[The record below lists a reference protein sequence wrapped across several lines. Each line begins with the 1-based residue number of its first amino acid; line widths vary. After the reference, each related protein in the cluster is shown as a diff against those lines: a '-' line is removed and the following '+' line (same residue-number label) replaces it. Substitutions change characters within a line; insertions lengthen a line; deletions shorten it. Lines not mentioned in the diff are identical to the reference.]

1 MFEQMMTRSL
11 RKKRI
16 AAFLCIVLALLWTFS
31 GCTKAEEPAG
41 EPAPAEQPQTAE
53 AEQTPG
59 AAEMT
64 EAPAETVPETPEQP
78 EPAPDTA
85 QMPESTPPEQGV
97 SEPQDQ
103 PDETVPEPQDQPE
116 QTALEPEQPDS
127 QSAETPADPEPEEAP
142 PQESAV
148 PAVYISISCETAL
161 ASEELDDAIRE
172 VLPADG
178 CILPNTRM
186 EISEGDSV
194 FDLLKHVCEINGIAM
209 EFSKSPVYDS
219 AYIEGIGHLYEFDC
233 GNLSGWE
240 YSVNGWY
247 PNYGCSKA
255 ILQDGDVICWKYT
268 CDLGKDIGAN

>member
-1 MFEQMMTRSL
+1 MFEQMMKRPL
-11 RKKRI
+11 CKKRI
-16 AAFLCIVLALLWTFS
+16 TAFLCLVLVLLWTVS
-31 GCTKAEEPAG
+31 GCTKAEEPA
-41 EPAPAEQPQTAE
+41 EESAAVEQTQTAG

-59 AAEMT
+59 TAEKT
-64 EAPAETVPETPEQP
+64 ETPAETVPETPKQT

-85 QMPESTPPEQGV
+85 QTPESASPEQDAPG
-97 SEPQDQ
+97 PQDQ
-103 PDETVPEPQDQPE
+103 SEQTVPEPQDQSE
-116 QTALEPEQPDS
+116 QTVLEPEQPDP
-127 QSAETPADPEPEEAP
+127 QPAETPADPEPEEVP
-142 PQESAV
+142 PQEPAV

-194 FDLLKHVCEINGIAM
+194 FDLLKRVCEINGIAM